1 MVARQ
6 TQERT
11 NARAA
16 CRGSAGAQPSF
27 AMPPRPKT
35 HELRAFLPVR
45 TVTRREMCG
54 ERAMPLASVGPR
66 ADVLGKRACL
76 AAWRARAVAAGRLAF
91 SLHGPARQTFP
102 PAAWHMPRRRRRWR
116 SRVRRFDDTYG
127 CRLGSSVR
135 SSPCK
140 REPGAPWRRRPVAPA
155 SRLVLATASEREREV
170 RCTLVAAVDHGV
182 RPALLERM
190 LRAASTRS
198 GIMRSLIDPP
208 TMRRL
213 RTSSTM
219 ALAILASQGSHDPPS
234 PPAPRSA
241 PIPPSNP

>member
-54 ERAMPLASVGPR
+54 ERAIPLASVGPR

-76 AAWRARAVAAGRLAF
+76 AAWRARAVAAGRSAF

-140 REPGAPWRRRPVAPA
+140 REPGAPWRRRPVAPSLSPRPCNGIRTRA
-155 SRLVLATASEREREV
+155 RGAVHLGRCGRSRCSACAARAH
-170 RCTLVAAVDHGV
+170 VARRQYPIGNHALPD
-182 RPALLERM
+182 RPADD
-190 LRAASTRS
+190 A
-198 GIMRSLIDPP
+198 P
-208 TMRRL
+208 TPD
-213 RTSSTM
+213 
-219 ALAILASQGSHDPPS
+219 IEH
-234 PPAPRSA
+234 
-241 PIPPSNP
+241 